1 MELDV
6 IGGQPTGR
14 YLVSTGNPARED
26 SYLRMGGGVWLTQP
40 SELLQT
46 ICYCHLLCWL
56 LLSLS
61 LPIYI
66 YIYMCT
72 FNDALSLTVTGLPS
86 LRMDI
91 CSDTSV
97 VTVTIIS
104 FLNKIFQLFSLHI
117 FIFPTVLICQTGA
130 LQNVSEFVMANTFK
144 KEFGFI
150 SQTDTTQF
158 HREINSPALLP
169 EKFVPSIISLFTS
182 ISFGP
187 SAENQKLPCSFFF
200 PQGKAHVTFSRQVDI
215 QANLMFCN
223 QFRIKTFEFFP

>member
-1 MELDV
+1 MGTGRHVRSKPSLQGQAGQSRWLPPCAWLREVMPDGVNSLSAGKGMMGLDV

-91 CSDTSV
+91 CSDTLV

-104 FLNKIFQLFSLHI
+104 FLNKIF
-117 FIFPTVLICQTGA
+117 
-130 LQNVSEFVMANTFK
+130 
-144 KEFGFI
+144 
-150 SQTDTTQF
+150 
-158 HREINSPALLP
+158 
-169 EKFVPSIISLFTS
+169 
-182 ISFGP
+182 
-187 SAENQKLPCSFFF
+187 
-200 PQGKAHVTFSRQVDI
+200 
-215 QANLMFCN
+215 
-223 QFRIKTFEFFP
+223 